1 MATSGTYRHV
11 VTFNDI
17 AEEALDLLQVGA
29 DGETLDPRMQV
40 RSRKS
45 MNFMLKA
52 WEGHGIHLWT
62 FEEGSLF
69 LVKGQ
74 FKYNFATANLANEW
88 FETTLSA
95 DEASG
100 QNVLSMTST
109 TNVTVADII
118 GIVLDDNTTHWT
130 TVLSKTSSTTTIA
143 TVLPSAAVSGSF
155 VRNYV
160 ANSFIPATRVMET
173 RRRERAEY
181 EIDMNFESRKDYF
194 HLPDK
199 VTTGKPIQSYFSRQ
213 LPSGDMYLWP
223 APDDTEIV
231 INFTYERPIQVVSAG
246 TDNFDIP
253 DYWYEAVIYNLAK
266 RLILKFGCTK
276 DRAIFI
282 REEAKTTLDI
292 ALSYDTDLYPIKMD
306 MGFNREN
313 YG

>member
-1 MATSGTYRHV
+1 MATSGIYRHV

-17 AEEALDLLQVGA
+17 AEEAFDILQIGQ
-29 DGETLDPRMQV
+29 DGDTFGGNEQV

-52 WEGHGIHLWT
+52 WEGQGIHLWSLT
-62 FEEGSLF
+62 EGSLF

-74 FKYNFATANLANEW
+74 FKYNFATANLANTW

-95 DEASG
+95 DEAAG
-100 QNVLSMTST
+100 QNILSMTST
-109 TNVTVADII
+109 TDITVADVI

-130 TVLSKTSSTTTIA
+130 TVLSKTSTTVTIA
-143 TVLPSAAVSGSF
+143 VVLPSAAVSGSF
-155 VRNYV
+155 VRTYV
-160 ANSFIPATRVMET
+160 ANSFIPANRVMET

-213 LPSGDMYLWP
+213 LAEGDMYLWP

-231 INFTYERPIQVVSAG
+231 INFTYERPIQVISAG

-253 DYWYEAVIYNLAK
+253 DYWYEAVIYNLAE
-266 RLILKFGCTK
+266 RLILKFGCTEK
-276 DRAIFI
+276 RAIFI
-282 REEAKTTLDI
+282 KAAAKEYLLV
-292 ALSYDTDLYPIKMD
+292 ALAYDTDLYPIKID
-306 MGFNREN
+306 MGYNREHH
-313 YG
+313 G

>member
-1 MATSGTYRHV
+1 MATSGIYRHV
-11 VTFNDI
+11 VTFDDI
-17 AEEALDLLQVGA
+17 AEEAFDILQIGQ
-29 DGETLDPRMQV
+29 DGDTFGGNEQV

-52 WEGHGIHLWT
+52 WEGQGIHLWT
-62 FEEGSLF
+62 LTEGSLF
-69 LVKGQ
+69 LVQGQ
-74 FKYNFATANLANEW
+74 FKYNFATANIANTW

-95 DEASG
+95 NEASG
-100 QNVLSMTST
+100 QNILSVTST
-109 TNVTVADII
+109 TDITVADVI

-130 TVLSKTSSTTTIA
+130 TVLSKTSALVTIA
-143 TVLPSAAVSGSF
+143 TVLPSAAVAGSF
-155 VRNYV
+155 VRTYV
-160 ANSFIPATRVMET
+160 ASSFIPANRVMET

-213 LPSGDMYLWP
+213 HPEGDMYLWP

-231 INFTYERPIQVVSAG
+231 INFTYERPIQVISAG

-253 DYWYEAVIYNLAK
+253 DYWYEAVIYNLAE

-276 DRAIFI
+276 DRAVFI
-282 REEAKTTLDI
+282 KAAAREYLSV
-292 ALSYDTDLYPIKMD
+292 ALSYDTDLYPIKID
-306 MGFNREN
+306 MGYNREH

>member
-17 AEEALDLLQVGA
+17 AEEVLDLLQIGA
-29 DGETLDPRMQV
+29 DGETLSGDMQV
-40 RSRKS
+40 RTRKT

-52 WEGHGIHLWT
+52 WEGQGIHLWT

-74 FKYNFATANLANEW
+74 AKYDFATANLANTW

-95 DEASG
+95 DEAAG
-100 QNVLSMTST
+100 QNILSMTST
-109 TNVTVADII
+109 TNVTVANII

-130 TVLSKTSSTTTIA
+130 TVLSKTSTTTTIA

-155 VRNYV
+155 VRSYI
-160 ANSFIPATRVMET
+160 ASSFIPVNRIMET

-199 VTTGKPIQSYFSRQ
+199 VSTGKPIQSYFSRQ
-213 LPSGDMYLWP
+213 QPPGIMYLWP
-223 APDDTEIV
+223 PPDDTEIV
-231 INFTYERPIQVVSAG
+231 INFTYERPIQVINAG

-253 DYWYEAVIYNLAK
+253 DYWYEAVIYNLAE
-266 RLILKFGCTK
+266 RLVLKFGCTEK
-276 DRAIFI
+276 RAALIMQ
-282 REEAKTTLDI
+282 RAEEALSI

-306 MGFNREN
+306 MGFNREH